1 MKKKTVAKKTVS
13 KKTMAKKKISLIKDS
28 GGWPWP
34 NPIRTFEPGYGTH
47 SAPEEKTEWVLV
59 DTIST
64 FRNRYLV
71 EVPVGK
77 KEWALDSVTMQEAKE
92 FSQKYLDETIASER
106 VISEVDALKLFDED
120 NDYLSSWDSAKKKE
134 IGFTSMHYLEKLEAE
149 KATK

>member
-34 NPIRTFEPGYGTH
+34 NPIRTFEPGYGTQ
-47 SAPEEKTEWVLV
+47 SVSDEKTEWVLV

-64 FRNRYLV
+64 FRNRYV
-71 EVPVGK
+71 IEVPVGK

-92 FSQKYLDETIASER
+92 FSQKYLDETIVSER
-106 VISEVDALKLFDED
+106 VISEVDGLKLFDED
-120 NDYLSSWDSAKKKE
+120 NDYLSTWDSAKKKE
-134 IGFTSMHYLEKLEAE
+134 IGFTSIADLEKQEAE